1 MPASSDVL
9 LPFLRLQHE
18 QAATT
23 LIQVVWP
30 PRERG
35 TRWSNVRSSREPQY
49 WQENLSRRNTLKRVN
64 AGWVAGFT
72 NVLSETTLG
81 SFISRLGLR
90 TARSYSATMFTRSR
104 KTALIASCQDHSDR
118 G

>member
-1 MPASSDVL
+1 MPDSCGVL
-9 LPFLRLQHE
+9 LPLVRLHSE

-23 LIQVVWP
+23 LIQVVCP

-35 TRWSNVRSSREPQY
+35 SRWSKVRSSRAPQY
-49 WQENLSRRNTLKRVN
+49 WHTNLSRRNTLNRVK
-64 AGWVAGFT
+64 AGCVEGRT

-90 TARSYSATMFTRSR
+90 TALSYSATMFTRSR
-104 KTALIASCQDHSDR
+104 NTALMASCHDQSER

>member
-1 MPASSDVL
+1 M
-9 LPFLRLQHE
+9 
-18 QAATT
+18 T
-23 LIQVVWP
+23 LIQVVCP

-35 TRWSNVRSSREPQY
+35 SRWSNVRSSREPQY
-49 WQENLSRRNTLKRVN
+49 WQQNLSRRKTLNRVK

-72 NVLSETTLG
+72 KLFRETTLG
-81 SFISRLGLR
+81 SFISTLGLR

-104 KTALIASCQDHSDR
+104 KTALMASCQDHSDR

>member
-1 MPASSDVL
+1 MVI
-9 LPFLRLQHE
+9 LPFLRLQGE

-23 LIQVVWP
+23 LIQIVCP

-35 TRWSNVRSSREPQY
+35 NRWSKVRSSREPQY
-49 WQENLSRRNTLKRVN
+49 WQLNLSRRKTLKRVN
-64 AGWVAGFT
+64 AGCVVGFT
-72 NVLSETTLG
+72 KLLSETTLG

-104 KTALIASCQDHSDR
+104 KTALIASCQDHSES